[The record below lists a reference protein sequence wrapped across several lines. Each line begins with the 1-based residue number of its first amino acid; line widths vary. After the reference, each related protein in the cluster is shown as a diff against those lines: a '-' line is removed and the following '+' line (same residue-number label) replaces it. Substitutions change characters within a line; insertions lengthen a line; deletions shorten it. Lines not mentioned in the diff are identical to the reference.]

1 MNTAAVVSQFGAQI
15 WLILPVLSL
24 SITAAVMALIDD
36 Y

>member
-1 MNTAAVVSQFGAQI
+1 MNTAAVVSQFGANF

-24 SITAAVMALIDD
+24 SITAAVMVLIED